1 MILTNNDDVDND
13 NKNYDADNNDN
24 SSESEKRFFDND
36 TNNYNYNDNEDDD
49 SQIMI
54 QKFFFFSSS
63 YPYVKFNC
71 KDYILLTEKAAY
83 IVWYL
88 KILCTAHLLF
98 ECDEP
103 RRRKKKAIITVKL
116 LSLHFLLQRIMYI
129 NWLKLFFDNSA
140 SLKTSK
146 FNFF

>member
-1 MILTNNDDVDND
+1 MTLTNNDDVDND
-13 NKNYDADNNDN
+13 NKNYDADNNNNN
-24 SSESEKRFFDND
+24 SSDND
-36 TNNYNYNDNEDDD
+36 TNNYNYNDDEDDD
-49 SQIMI
+49 SEIMI
-54 QKFFFFSSS
+54 QKFFFFSSP
-63 YPYVKFNC
+63 YPYAKFNC

-98 ECDEP
+98 ECGEP

-116 LSLHFLLQRIMYI
+116 LSLHFLLQRITYI

>member
-1 MILTNNDDVDND
+1 MMMLIMITKITMLIIMIIVVRVKNVFLIMILIITIITMMKAAIVKLWY
-13 NKNYDADNNDN
+13 KN
-24 SSESEKRFFDND
+24 SL
-36 TNNYNYNDNEDDD
+36 
-49 SQIMI
+49 
-54 QKFFFFSSS
+54 FFSSP

-71 KDYILLTEKAAY
+71 KDYILLTEKATY

-98 ECDEP
+98 ECGEP

-116 LSLHFLLQRIMYI
+116 LSLHFLLQRITYI